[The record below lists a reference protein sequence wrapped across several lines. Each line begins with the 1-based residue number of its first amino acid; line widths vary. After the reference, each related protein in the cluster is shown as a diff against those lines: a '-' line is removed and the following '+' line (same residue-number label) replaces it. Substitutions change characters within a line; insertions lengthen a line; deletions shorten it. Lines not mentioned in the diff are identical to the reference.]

1 MLLLLFYY
9 HSAASRIGAGS
20 LNRLVHDRHIITG
33 SHSTISDDEQGYD
46 LDLFC
51 IPKHYASDLERVYIP
66 HGLILDRWVVTLKYR
81 DQLRGGYKFFA
92 DLLDY
97 IKALNRN
104 SDRSIPM
111 TVDFI
116 RLKSY
121 CNDQSTG
128 EIKVIGGDDL
138 STLTGKDIIDTGKT
152 MKTLLQL
159 LKQYNPKMVKVASL
173 LVKRTPRSVGYR
185 PDFVGFEV
193 PDKFVVGYALDYN
206 EYFRDLNVPSSP
218 IRVPS
223 TRLHQIKQEEGVD
236 VMNRETAHEREVQ
249 AAMQMSQSW
258 EESLSLSDNDLEKS
272 ASSSPKRI
280 DFVPVSPAPSPT
292 RGIGK
297 KLRSFISLTSFPSRL
312 CLPVHFSRE
321 QQCFSPSLQILVS
334 SNGLTPSPIPSPT
347 RRFSRR
353 SQSPINCIRASI
365 LGPMK
370 RKGEM
375 ETESQPK
382 RLFQGTTTMLSSDV
396 SNLSDLSSCHSP
408 ELLDGSLSSVGSSND
423 SPGKMEGVSPSSSSN
438 SPFASLQ
445 DLSPK

>member
-1 MLLLLFYY
+1 MPQ
-9 HSAASRIGAGS
+9 
-20 LNRLVHDRHIITG
+20 
-33 SHSTISDDEQGYD
+33 EKME
-46 LDLFC
+46 LDLE
-51 IPKHYASDLERVYIP
+51 IPSSLVQTDGHLRRSNSAPMINGLSDNSQVFQREV
-66 HGLILDRWVVTLKYR
+66 
-81 DQLRGGYKFFA
+81 LR
-92 DLLDY
+92 
-97 IKALNRN
+97 IRRN
-104 SDRSIPM
+104 ST
-111 TVDFI
+111 TVV
-116 RLKSY
+116 
-121 CNDQSTG
+121 N
-128 EIKVIGGDDL
+128 
-138 STLTGKDIIDTGKT
+138 
-152 MKTLLQL
+152 
-159 LKQYNPKMVKVASL
+159 
-173 LVKRTPRSVGYR
+173 R
-185 PDFVGFEV
+185 P
-193 PDKFVVGYALDYN
+193 N
-206 EYFRDLNVPSSP
+206 MVPSSP

-223 TRLHQIKQEEGVD
+223 TRLHQIKQVR
-236 VMNRETAHEREVQ
+236 NRAVQ

-297 KLRSFISLTSFPSRL
+297 K
-312 CLPVHFSRE
+312 
-321 QQCFSPSLQILVS
+321 QCFSPSLQILVS

-365 LGPMK
+365 LGPIK

-375 ETESQPK
+375 EMESQPK

-396 SNLSDLSSCHSP
+396 SNLHSP
-408 ELLDGSLSSVGSSND
+408 DLLDGSLSSVGSSTD

>member
-1 MLLLLFYY
+1 MNN
-9 HSAASRIGAGS
+9 SG
-20 LNRLVHDRHIITG
+20 VMPQ
-33 SHSTISDDEQGYD
+33 EKME
-46 LDLFC
+46 LDLE
-51 IPKHYASDLERVYIP
+51 IPSSLVQTDGHLRRSNSAPMINGLSDNSQVFQREV
-66 HGLILDRWVVTLKYR
+66 
-81 DQLRGGYKFFA
+81 LR
-92 DLLDY
+92 
-97 IKALNRN
+97 IRRN
-104 SDRSIPM
+104 STTVVNRPNMVQCSI
-111 TVDFI
+111 
-116 RLKSY
+116 S
-121 CNDQSTG
+121 
-128 EIKVIGGDDL
+128 
-138 STLTGKDIIDTGKT
+138 
-152 MKTLLQL
+152 
-159 LKQYNPKMVKVASL
+159 
-173 LVKRTPRSVGYR
+173 SVN
-185 PDFVGFEV
+185 FC
-193 PDKFVVGYALDYN
+193 
-206 EYFRDLNVPSSP
+206 LNYS
-218 IRVPS
+218 
-223 TRLHQIKQEEGVD
+223 EEGVD

-297 KLRSFISLTSFPSRL
+297 K
-312 CLPVHFSRE
+312 
-321 QQCFSPSLQILVS
+321 QCFSPSLQILVS

-365 LGPMK
+365 LGPIK

-375 ETESQPK
+375 EMESQPK

-408 ELLDGSLSSVGSSND
+408 DLLDGSLSSVGSSTD

>member
-1 MLLLLFYY
+1 M
-9 HSAASRIGAGS
+9 GQM
-20 LNRLVHDRHIITG
+20 
-33 SHSTISDDEQGYD
+33 E
-46 LDLFC
+46 LDLE
-51 IPKHYASDLERVYIP
+51 IPSSLVQTDGHLRRSNSAPMINGLSDNSQVFQREV
-66 HGLILDRWVVTLKYR
+66 
-81 DQLRGGYKFFA
+81 LRSR
-92 DLLDY
+92 
-97 IKALNRN
+97 RN
-104 SDRSIPM
+104 ST
-111 TVDFI
+111 TVV
-116 RLKSY
+116 
-121 CNDQSTG
+121 N
-128 EIKVIGGDDL
+128 
-138 STLTGKDIIDTGKT
+138 
-152 MKTLLQL
+152 
-159 LKQYNPKMVKVASL
+159 
-173 LVKRTPRSVGYR
+173 R
-185 PDFVGFEV
+185 P
-193 PDKFVVGYALDYN
+193 N
-206 EYFRDLNVPSSP
+206 MVPSSP

-297 KLRSFISLTSFPSRL
+297 K
-312 CLPVHFSRE
+312 
-321 QQCFSPSLQILVS
+321 QCFSPSLQILVS

-365 LGPMK
+365 LGPIK

-375 ETESQPK
+375 EVESQPK

-408 ELLDGSLSSVGSSND
+408 DLLDGSLSSIGSSTD

-438 SPFASLQ
+438 SPFTSLQ

>member
-1 MLLLLFYY
+1 MNN
-9 HSAASRIGAGS
+9 SG
-20 LNRLVHDRHIITG
+20 VMPQ
-33 SHSTISDDEQGYD
+33 EKME
-46 LDLFC
+46 LDLEV
-51 IPKHYASDLERVYIP
+51 ASSLAQADGHLRRSNSAPMIN
-66 HGLILDRWVVTLKYR
+66 GLSDNAQVFQREV
-81 DQLRGGYKFFA
+81 LRCR
-92 DLLDY
+92 
-97 IKALNRN
+97 RN
-104 SDRSIPM
+104 ST
-111 TVDFI
+111 TVV
-116 RLKSY
+116 
-121 CNDQSTG
+121 N
-128 EIKVIGGDDL
+128 
-138 STLTGKDIIDTGKT
+138 
-152 MKTLLQL
+152 
-159 LKQYNPKMVKVASL
+159 
-173 LVKRTPRSVGYR
+173 R
-185 PDFVGFEV
+185 P
-193 PDKFVVGYALDYN
+193 N
-206 EYFRDLNVPSSP
+206 M
-218 IRVPS
+218 
-223 TRLHQIKQEEGVD
+223 EEGVD
-236 VMNRETAHEREVQ
+236 VMNRETAHERGVQ
-249 AAMQMSQSW
+249 VAMQMSHSW

-297 KLRSFISLTSFPSRL
+297 K
-312 CLPVHFSRE
+312 
-321 QQCFSPSLQILVS
+321 QCFSPSLQILVS

-408 ELLDGSLSSVGSSND
+408 DLLDGSLSSVGSSTD
-423 SPGKMEGVSPSSSSN
+423 SPSKMEGVSPSSSSN

>member
-1 MLLLLFYY
+1 MPQ
-9 HSAASRIGAGS
+9 
-20 LNRLVHDRHIITG
+20 
-33 SHSTISDDEQGYD
+33 EKME
-46 LDLFC
+46 LDLE
-51 IPKHYASDLERVYIP
+51 IPSSLVQTDGHLRRSNSAPMINGLSDNSQVFQREV
-66 HGLILDRWVVTLKYR
+66 
-81 DQLRGGYKFFA
+81 LRSR
-92 DLLDY
+92 
-97 IKALNRN
+97 RN
-104 SDRSIPM
+104 ST
-111 TVDFI
+111 TVVN
-116 RLKSY
+116 RP
-121 CNDQSTG
+121 NM
-128 EIKVIGGDDL
+128 V
-138 STLTGKDIIDTGKT
+138 
-152 MKTLLQL
+152 
-159 LKQYNPKMVKVASL
+159 QYLRQTSFSSCFSPFESL
-173 LVKRTPRSVGYR
+173 V
-185 PDFVGFEV
+185 
-193 PDKFVVGYALDYN
+193 N
-206 EYFRDLNVPSSP
+206 
-218 IRVPS
+218 
-223 TRLHQIKQEEGVD
+223 EEGVD

-297 KLRSFISLTSFPSRL
+297 K
-312 CLPVHFSRE
+312 
-321 QQCFSPSLQILVS
+321 QCFSPSLQILVS

-365 LGPMK
+365 LGPIK

-408 ELLDGSLSSVGSSND
+408 DLLDGSLSSVGSSTD